1 MKSITVDRGKRLAA
15 EPDKGHNRWHEAIT
29 PVIEVEVGEEVEI
42 ETRDAFDGQITA
54 ATTAEDVPN
63 ADFNLIHALT
73 GPVFVAGA
81 APGDLLEVEIRDMRA
96 AEFGFTVQVPGF
108 GFLRDVFP
116 EPFIAKWTIKDGFAE
131 SPDLPG
137 VRIPDCSFCRGHRRR
152 SVEGPSR
159 DHTAP

>member
-15 EPDKGHNRWHEAIT
+15 EPNKGHNRWHEAIT

-81 APGDLLEVEIRDMRA
+81 APGDILEVEIRGMQA
-96 AEFGFTVQVPGF
+96 AGLGFSVHAPGF
-108 GFLRDVFP
+108 GVLRA
-116 EPFIAKWTIKDGFAE
+116 ELLCPFNALGTTRHGFGA
-131 SPDLPG
+131 SADLPG
-137 VRIPDCSFCRGHRRR
+137 
-152 SVEGPSR
+152 
-159 DHTAP
+159 